1 MLGIFDPYRDRF
13 VSNQWVNIRLIQKR
27 FWSDPQSTYLMSIL
41 NVFLEFANDIED
53 LFLAQKRQSNMS
65 TLISIN
71 VIKHEVLHF
80 RVILTA
86 LIEDVVDLEIHCF

>member
-86 LIEDVVDLEIHCF
+86 LIEDVVDLEIHYF

>member
-1 MLGIFDPYRDRF
+1 
-13 VSNQWVNIRLIQKR
+13 
-27 FWSDPQSTYLMSIL
+27 MSIL
-41 NVFLEFANDIED
+41 NVFLEFANYIED
-53 LFLAQKRQSNMS
+53 LSLAQERQSNMS

-86 LIEDVVDLEIHCF
+86 LIEDVVDLEIHYF